1 MHIHISTHPS
11 THPCIHIPLI
21 YSFIHL
27 PTIHPSIYLTT
38 IHICILPPSLHL
50 SAHHQHIH
58 LFIHLPIYL
67 PIYPLIDP
75 PTCSSPCVF
84 VHANMHSS
92 TYPPCTYSITLNTS
106 ICLPHP
112 SFYPLS
118 TYKPI
123 YLFTHLSIHQPI
135 HPFISSHTHPPIEG
149 AILGH
154 LPCLEPLLTYFCY
167 QRIHETVYFIM
178 NRNELSCSSGDWES
192 QDGNASTWQGPSCY
206 AIS

>member
-21 YSFIHL
+21 HL
-27 PTIHPSIYLTT
+27 PTIHPSIHLTT
-38 IHICILPPSLHL
+38 IHICILPPIPS
-50 SAHHQHIH
+50 SIC
-58 LFIHLPIYL
+58 PPSTYT
-67 PIYPLIDP
+67 PIYPFTYLPSHLPTHWSTHPLI
-75 PTCSSPCVF
+75 PCVF

-167 QRIHETVYFIM
+167 HRIHETVYFIM

-192 QDGNASTWQGPSCY
+192 QDGNASTWKGASCY